1 MLELRGGAC
10 LPRVLVGVNVVL
22 ALVDAIIA
30 VLAFYQLI
38 RIHLRNSQVV
48 WTRQKVFHLMIG
60 SSSMGYFIY
69 FVLALLAACKG
80 WLCWSNSCGFIVMA
94 FPKILFFAAFLLLLS
109 FWVDLCHQANDEDD
123 EYEESSSQ
131 EALLDKTLNKPSSS
145 KTDGHRKCFPLRFF
159 NVGSRQKIVILVTVL
174 VFVVMMACALIIW
187 IGMGKNPIDSA
198 VVARVYVDFFAI
210 AILLLGGALACYG
223 LLLCLKISKVRSE
236 QASSEMWKFAGVA
249 VVSVLCFTSSSLVAL
264 LTDIPMLYH
273 WYQHHVNVVCASLLL
288 IVYYFIGSSIPS
300 AFILWIM
307 RELPPSVVANIREAS
322 TIAFIA
328 DSSLSVH
335 HPWCWTAAT
344 QNQYISRILWCLL
357 GAFSNMMRWSGKVGG
372 WEGKGREAF

>member
-1 MLELRGGAC
+1 
-10 LPRVLVGVNVVL
+10 
-22 ALVDAIIA
+22 
-30 VLAFYQLI
+30 
-38 RIHLRNSQVV
+38 
-48 WTRQKVFHLMIG
+48 
-60 SSSMGYFIY
+60 
-69 FVLALLAACKG
+69 
-80 WLCWSNSCGFIVMA
+80 MA

-131 EALLDKTLNKPSSS
+131 EALLDKTSNKPSSS
-145 KTDGHRKCFPLRFF
+145 KADGHRKCFPLHFF

-187 IGMGKNPIDSA
+187 IGMGKNHIDSA

-249 VVSVLCFTSSSLVAL
+249 VVSVLCFTSSSFVAL

-273 WYQHHVNVVCASLLL
+273 WYRHRVNVVCASLLL
-288 IVYYFIGSSIPS
+288 IVYFFIGDKSEAMICSYFWKDCEPLLVCLRGSSIPS

-328 DSSLSVH
+328 DSSPSVH

-344 QNQYISRILWCLL
+344 QNQISRASPI
-357 GAFSNMMRWSGKVGG
+357 
-372 WEGKGREAF
+372 